1 MLRAIDTHAHLD
13 FPAFDADRD
22 QLVAE
27 LEKERIGVINIA
39 TSVESNNHVDKL
51 TKKHRY
57 IWGALGI
64 HPTDITPEI
73 VLNLPSILD
82 HFSQLLAANNKLIA
96 LGEIGLDYHHQTNSQ
111 GAERQKVVLRE
122 LLTFAQEKNLPI
134 IVHCRKA
141 YGDMATILSDY
152 PGVRGAIHCFSGSIT
167 DAEAF
172 LKIGYSISLAGML
185 TYPANEDLRQASLT
199 IPLDRLLLETD
210 SPFLAPQSAR
220 GERNDPRAI
229 LEIADVHARLRGV
242 ERDVILS
249 QTLENA
255 ENLFGIETD

>member
-1 MLRAIDTHAHLD
+1 MLRAVDTHAHLD

-22 QLVAE
+22 QIIAK
-27 LEKERIGVINIA
+27 LEQEGIGVINIA

-51 TKKHRY
+51 TNKYRY
-57 IWGALGI
+57 IWGSLGI

-82 HFSQLLAANNKLIA
+82 HFTQLLSANNKLVA
-96 LGEIGLDYHHQTNSQ
+96 LGEIGLDYHHQTNNM
-111 GAERQKVVLRE
+111 GAERQKVVLRQ
-122 LLTFAQEKNLPI
+122 LLTFAQERKLPI

-141 YGDMATILSDY
+141 YGDMATILADY
-152 PGVRGAIHCFSGSIT
+152 PSVKGVIHCFSGSIA

-185 TYPANEDLRQASLT
+185 TYPANEELRQISLT

-210 SPFLAPQSAR
+210 SPFLSPQSAR

-242 ERDVILS
+242 DREVILNE
-249 QTLENA
+249 TLKNA
-255 ENLFGIETD
+255 QNVFGLVTE